1 MKQDWSSFTKRINID
16 ATSRAIYIAWAIPEL
31 LECWFLSRAD
41 YIAPDGSV
49 KFKTERVKAGDLYT
63 WRWHGFPGGSPE
75 SGKVLEANGH
85 NTFSFTFA
93 DGCIVEVT
101 VVAEKG
107 EKIVQLTQKKIDS
120 DEKLRLYIGCG
131 EGWTFYLANLKSILE
146 GGIDLR
152 NKNDKIKGVVNS

>member
-1 MKQDWSSFTKRINID
+1 MEQDWSSFTKRITVD
-16 ATSRAIYIAWAIPEL
+16 ATTRAIYNAWAIPEQI
-31 LECWFLSRAD
+31 ESWFLSRAD
-41 YIAPDGSV
+41 YTAPDGSV
-49 KFKTERVKAGDLYT
+49 KFKNERVKAGDAYT
-63 WRWHGFPGGSPE
+63 WRWYGFPNGSPE

-93 DGCIVEVT
+93 DDCIVEVT

-107 EKIVQLTQKKIDS
+107 EKVVQLTQKKIDP
-120 DEKLRLYIGCG
+120 DEKLRVYIGCG

-152 NKNDKIKGVVNS
+152 NKNDKIKGVINS